1 MSARAFA
8 IVIGALA
15 VVGLLGFGLLKKGE
29 GGIALGEPLPEASL
43 PSLDDPNASGEAS
56 LSDYKGQWVLVN
68 VWASWCNP
76 CRDEAPALE
85 RFWHKHGGE
94 DFAVVGIDTQ
104 DNSDDALAF
113 VDEFG
118 LTYDQLHDGS
128 GDYADEI
135 GTTGVPESVLIDPD
149 GNVVYHVPGAVT
161 EEILR
166 DRIEPLIEAD
176 A

>member
-8 IVIGALA
+8 IVMAALV

-29 GGIALGEPLPEASL
+29 GGVPLGEPLPEASL
-43 PSLDDPNASGEAS
+43 PVLDPTASEEVSLA
-56 LSDYKGQWVLVN
+56 DYEGRWVLVN

-85 RFWHKHGGE
+85 RFWKEHRGD
-94 DFAVVGIDTQ
+94 DFALVGIDTQ

-128 GDYADEI
+128 GDYAEDM
-135 GTTGVPESVLIDPD
+135 GTTGVPETMLLDPD
-149 GNVVYHVPGAVT
+149 GDVVYHVPGAIT
-161 EEILR
+161 EQILS
-166 DRIEPLIEAD
+166 DRIEPLIEGD